1 MLSEP
6 RGKGARDQ
14 SVRPGAPPYRHVE
27 YRGAEAGARPPLF
40 RRRLRRRAPRRGKE
54 PRQGTH
60 FLLPHVYARLESEET
75 APRTVEPLQ
84 RPQGEGRE
92 HPRLPDLELD
102 RARHL
107 AVHRARKYPDR
118 AALFRRA
125 AADGGARW
133 AAADGRRRSLPVA
146 ARKSLRL
153 HTRHY

>member
-27 YRGAEAGARPPLF
+27 DRGAEAGARPPRF
-40 RRRLRRRAPRRGKE
+40 RRRLRRRAPRRGTE

-60 FLLPHVYARLESEET
+60 FLLPHVYARLGSEET
-75 APRTVEPLQ
+75 APRTVVPRQ

-92 HPRLPDLELD
+92 RTRLPDLELD

-107 AVHRARKYPDR
+107 DLH
-118 AALFRRA
+118 
-125 AADGGARW
+125 
-133 AAADGRRRSLPVA
+133 A
-146 ARKSLRL
+146 ARQYPPRAPLF
-153 HTRHY
+153 TRA